1 MEFDGFINHTEQ
13 AIKPSKTVSKGVV
26 LKLMSDYHL
35 QHRSTLPTDIRERH
49 EEIIDLIMEGFTQE
63 EAFQMVQQ
71 PI

>member
-1 MEFDGFINHTEQ
+1 M
-13 AIKPSKTVSKGVV
+13 SKGVV

-35 QHRSTLPTDIRERH
+35 QHRSTLPTDIRERR

-71 PI
+71 SI